1 MIEKSLIDRLA
12 PLVDGRVYFGVAP
25 EGAAQP
31 RLVIQTVSSITGF
44 TLAGWDGSSDLT
56 IQLDAWGESFL
67 EALTLAGQA
76 FAAMTTDGAD
86 FTTGSADRLAD
97 VFENDTKLFS
107 VSWEY
112 TLQP

>member
-1 MIEKSLIDRLA
+1 MIEKSLIDRLS

-25 EGAAQP
+25 EDAAQP
-31 RLVIQTVSSITGF
+31 RLVIQTVSGGAGF
-44 TLAGWDGSSDLT
+44 TLAGWDGYSDLT

-67 EALTLAGQA
+67 QALTLADQV
-76 FAAMTTDGAD
+76 FTAMTTDGDD
-86 FTTGSADRLAD
+86 FTVGSADRLVDA
-97 VFENDTKLFS
+97 FESDTKLYS

>member
-1 MIEKSLIDRLA
+1 MIEKSLIDRLS

-25 EGAAQP
+25 EDAAQP
-31 RLVIQTVSSITGF
+31 RLVIQTVSGIAGF

-56 IQLDAWGESFL
+56 IQLTAWGESHLQAL
-67 EALTLAGQA
+67 ELAGQA
-76 FAAMTTDGAD
+76 FGVMTVDGAD
-86 FTTGSADRLAD
+86 FTTGSADRLPD
-97 VFENDTKLFS
+97 EFEDDTNLFS

>member
-1 MIEKSLIDRLA
+1 MIEKSLIDRLS

-25 EGAAQP
+25 EDAAQP
-31 RLVIQTVSSITGF
+31 RLVIQTVSGGTGF

-67 EALTLAGQA
+67 QALTLAGEA
-76 FAAMTTDGAD
+76 FAVMTADGAD
-86 FTTGSADRLAD
+86 FTTGGADRLPD
-97 VFENDTKLFS
+97 EFESDTKLFS

>member
-1 MIEKSLIDRLA
+1 MIEKSLIDRLSS
-12 PLVDGRVYFGVAP
+12 LVDGRVYFGVAP

-97 VFENDTKLFS
+97 DFENDTKLFS

>member
-1 MIEKSLIDRLA
+1 MIEKSLIDRLS

-31 RLVIQTVSSITGF
+31 RLVIQTVSSIAGF

-97 VFENDTKLFS
+97 DFENDTKLFS

>member
-25 EGAAQP
+25 EGAGLP
-31 RLVIQTVSSITGF
+31 RLILQTVSEGVGF
-44 TLAGWDGSSDLT
+44 TLTGWDGSSDLT

-67 EALTLAGQA
+67 QALTLAGEA
-76 FAAMTTDGAD
+76 FTAMTTDGAD
-86 FTTGSADRLAD
+86 FTAGSADRLPD
-97 VFENDTKLFS
+97 VFESDTKLFS

>member
-1 MIEKSLIDRLA
+1 MIEKSLIDRLS

>member
-1 MIEKSLIDRLA
+1 MIETSLIDRLS

-25 EGAAQP
+25 EGATLP
-31 RLVIQTVSSITGF
+31 RLILQTVSEGAGF

-67 EALTLAGQA
+67 EALTLAGLA
-76 FAAMTTDGAD
+76 FTAMTTDGAD

>member
-1 MIEKSLIDRLA
+1 MIEKSIIDRLS

-25 EGAAQP
+25 EDAAQP
-31 RLVIQTVSSITGF
+31 RIVIQTVSAGAGF

-67 EALTLAGQA
+67 QALTLGGEA
-76 FAAMTTDGAD
+76 FAAMTTDGDD
-86 FTTGSADRLAD
+86 FTTGSADRLPDA
-97 VFENDTKLFS
+97 FESDTKLFS

>member
-1 MIEKSLIDRLA
+1 MIEKSLIDRLS
-12 PLVDGRVYFGVAP
+12 PLVDGRVHFGIAP
-25 EGAAQP
+25 EDAIQP
-31 RLVIQTVSSITGF
+31 RLVIQTVSSIAGF

-67 EALTLAGQA
+67 QVLDLAGQA
-76 FAAMTTDGAD
+76 FAVMTTDGAD
-86 FTTGSADRLAD
+86 FTTGSADRLPD
-97 VFENDTKLFS
+97 SFESDTKLFS

>member
-1 MIEKSLIDRLA
+1 MIEKSLIDRLS

-25 EGAAQP
+25 EDAAQP
-31 RLVIQTVSSITGF
+31 RLVIQTVSGGAGF
-44 TLAGWDGSSDLT
+44 TLAGWDGYSDLT

-67 EALTLAGQA
+67 QALTLADQV
-76 FAAMTTDGAD
+76 FTAMTTDGDD
-86 FTTGSADRLAD
+86 FTVGGADRLAD
-97 VFENDTKLFS
+97 AFESDTKLYS

>member
-1 MIEKSLIDRLA
+1 MIEKSLIDRLS

-56 IQLDAWGESFL
+56 VQLDAWGESFL

-97 VFENDTKLFS
+97 AFENDTKLFS

>member
-1 MIEKSLIDRLA
+1 MIEKSLIDRLS

-25 EGAAQP
+25 EDAAQP
-31 RLVIQTVSSITGF
+31 RLIIQTVSGNAGF

-56 IQLDAWGESFL
+56 IQLDAWGESYL
-67 EALTLAGQA
+67 QSITLAGQA
-76 FAAMTTDGAD
+76 FTAMTAEGED
-86 FTTGSADRLAD
+86 FTTGSADRLPD
-97 VFENDTKLFS
+97 TFESDTKLHS

>member
-1 MIEKSLIDRLA
+1 MIEKSLIDRLS

-25 EGAAQP
+25 EDAAQP
-31 RLVIQTVSSITGF
+31 RLIIQTVSGAAGF

-56 IQLDAWGESFL
+56 IQLDAWGESYL
-67 EALTLAGQA
+67 QAITLAGQA
-76 FAAMTTDGAD
+76 FSAMTALGED
-86 FTTGSADRLAD
+86 FTTGSADRLPDA
-97 VFENDTKLFS
+97 FESDTKLHS

>member
-1 MIEKSLIDRLA
+1 MIENSLIDRLS

-25 EGAAQP
+25 EDAAQP

-56 IQLDAWGESFL
+56 VQLDAWGESFL
-67 EALTLAGQA
+67 QALTLADQA
-76 FAAMTTDGAD
+76 FAAMTTDSAD

-97 VFENDTKLFS
+97 VFESDTKLFS

>member
-1 MIEKSLIDRLA
+1 MIEKSLIDRLTR
-12 PLVDGRVYFGVAP
+12 LVDGRVYFGVAP
-25 EGAAQP
+25 EDAAQP
-31 RLVIQTVSSITGF
+31 RLVLQTVSGIAGF

-56 IQLDAWGESFL
+56 IQIDAWGESFIQ
-67 EALTLAGQA
+67 ALTLAGEV
-76 FAAMTTDGAD
+76 FTAMTIDGDD

-97 VFENDTKLFS
+97 TFENDTKLFS

>member
-1 MIEKSLIDRLA
+1 MIEKSLIDRLS

-97 VFENDTKLFS
+97 AFENDTKLFS

>member
-1 MIEKSLIDRLA
+1 MIEKSLIDRLS

-25 EGAAQP
+25 EEALQP
-31 RLVIQTVSSITGF
+31 RLVIQTVSGGTGF
-44 TLAGWDGSSDLT
+44 TLAGWDGSSELT

-67 EALTLAGQA
+67 QALTLAGLA
-76 FAAMTTDGAD
+76 FAAMTADGDD
-86 FTTGSADRLAD
+86 FTTGSADRLPD
-97 VFENDTKLFS
+97 VFEDDTKLHS

>member
-1 MIEKSLIDRLA
+1 MIEKSLIDRLS

-25 EGAAQP
+25 EDAAQP
-31 RLVIQTVSSITGF
+31 RLVIQTVSGGAGF

-67 EALTLAGQA
+67 QALTLAGEA
-76 FAAMTTDGAD
+76 FAVMTADGAD
-86 FTTGSADRLAD
+86 FTTGSADRLPD
-97 VFENDTKLFS
+97 EFEHDTKLFS